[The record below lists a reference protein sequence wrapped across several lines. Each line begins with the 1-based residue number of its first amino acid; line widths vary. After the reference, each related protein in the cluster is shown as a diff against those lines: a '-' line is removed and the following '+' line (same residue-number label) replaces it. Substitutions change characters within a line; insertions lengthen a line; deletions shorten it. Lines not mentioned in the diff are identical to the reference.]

1 MEYLKAAAFLIVGLI
16 IGSFLNVII
25 YRTPRKISIIKPG
38 SHCLNCQNKIKWY
51 DNIPI
56 IGYLL
61 LKGKCRTC
69 GQKISIR
76 YPLVEGL
83 TGILFAAAYLKFGF
97 TVEFLLALIFLAVG
111 IVIIFIDLDFQI
123 IPNLTVIIILILGIA
138 KVLLVYFTEGR
149 SAIDYYLLGFIVGF
163 GVLFVIRLLGQL
175 VFKQEAMGW
184 GDIKLMT
191 VAGLFLGVGN
201 IILTILFS
209 SIIAAVIELTLLK
222 TGKRKKGDLIPF
234 GPYLIIAMIITLFFG
249 SEIINWYLNL
259 LS

>member
-83 TGILFAAAYLKFGF
+83 TGILFAGAYLKFGF